1 MQKNK
6 ENGTKSSIKRI
17 YQRLYQQIQ
26 TGILI
31 KDGLNLQK
39 KKNKKKNK
47 QKKQAGDA
55 CEAHWSFDQ
64 KKKKNL

>member
-1 MQKNK
+1 MQKSK

-39 KKNKKKNK
+39 KK
-47 QKKQAGDA
+47 QAGDA
-55 CEAHWSFDQ
+55 CEVHWSFGQ
-64 KKKKNL
+64 KKKKKKNL